1 MVDVTVVIKR
11 LDDNF
16 FQQKTL
22 IENAY
27 SSSSTYV
34 INQGA
39 SAIAAKGKVEDLDN
53 NLVEIAFPNEFPTPP
68 IETKLEV
75 YKLQLYGTEY
85 KRKDILFGYVD
96 NLQPR
101 VDGVDIRIDSRV
113 TDLTGIIIEYIYEE
127 A

>member
-11 LDDNF
+11 LDGNY

-27 SSSSTYV
+27 SSSSSYIT
-34 INQGA
+34 NEGA
-39 SAIAAKGKVEDLDN
+39 SAIVARGRAEDLDD
-53 NLVEIAFPNEFPTPP
+53 NLVEIAFPNEFPVPP

-75 YKLQLYGTEY
+75 YKISAYGGGF
-85 KRKDILFGYVD
+85 KRKDILWYYPD
-96 NLQPR
+96 SLQPR
-101 VDGVDIRIDSRV
+101 VDGVDIQIDPEV
-113 TDLTGIIIEYIYEE
+113 VDLTGIIIEYTYEE